1 MAYCIYLRKSRADRE
16 LDVKEDVLL
25 RHERA
30 LLDLAKNRN
39 YNITKIFREVVSGET
54 LAARPQMQE
63 LLSEVENGLWEGVLV
78 MEVERL
84 ARGNTIDQGIVSQ
97 AFKLS
102 NTLIITPSKVYN
114 PSNEFDEE
122 YFEFG
127 LFMSRR
133 EWKTINRR
141 LSAGRLA
148 SCQEGKFVGSITPY
162 GYDKEKLKG
171 QKGYKLVPIRS
182 EAEVVKLVYDLYL
195 SNEVNTGFQGIA
207 NKLSD
212 KGVPTRTGKPWTA
225 AQVKNILTNDVY
237 IGKIHWQRTPEIKKS
252 QNGAIIKTRIVDPDC
267 YVFDGLHEPLIDID
281 TYNSVQNI
289 INSRKAPLTLQRPM
303 QNPFAGILVCGI
315 CGKPLKRRPV
325 DPRRPGHSA
334 AYDCI
339 TRGCPTVGCPVD
351 IVEDK
356 ILSGIEQWLE
366 RYKLET
372 AEKNIQQKE
381 CVFNDAQIQACTKK
395 IDELQN
401 QLGRTFTLL
410 EQGIYDKD
418 TFFERQKY
426 LKDLISAEVDR
437 IAKLEKE
444 DKIRRARAEYN
455 NKLIP
460 ELENLLKIY
469 DTLPDAKAKNDL
481 MKKLFYQIQYTKTT
495 KGNRWKPELVDDF
508 KIKFI
513 SKLPSIE

>member
-16 LDVKEDVLL
+16 LEIKEDVLL

-30 LLDLAKNRN
+30 LLDLAKSRN
-39 YNITKIFREVVSGET
+39 YNITKIFKEVVSGET

-63 LLSEVENGLWEGVLV
+63 LLSEVENGLWDGVLV

-102 NTLIITPSKVYN
+102 DTLIITPNKIYN
-114 PSNEFDEE
+114 PANEFDEE

-148 SCQEGKFVGSITPY
+148 SCKEGKFVGGTTPY
-162 GYDKEKLKG
+162 GYDKIKLKG
-171 QKGYKLVPIRS
+171 QKGYKLVPIES
-182 EAEVVKLVYDLYL
+182 EAEIVKLIYHLYL

-212 KGVPTRTGKPWTA
+212 QGVPTRTNKAWTA
-225 AQVKNILTNDVY
+225 TQIKNILTNDVY

-252 QNGAIIKTRIVDPDC
+252 QNGAIVKTRIIDPNC
-267 YVFDGLHEPLIDID
+267 PVFDGLHEPLVDVD
-281 TYNSVQNI
+281 TYNKVQDI
-289 INSRKAPLTLQRPM
+289 INNRKAPLTSQRPM
-303 QNPFAGILVCGI
+303 QNPFAGVLVCGI
-315 CGKPLKRRPV
+315 CGKPLKRRPL

-334 AYDCI
+334 SYDCI
-339 TRGCPTVGCPVD
+339 TRGCPTVGCPVG
-351 IVEDK
+351 IVENK
-356 ILSGIEQWLE
+356 ILVGIKQWLDK
-366 RYKLET
+366 YKLE
-372 AEKNIQQKE
+372 AAKSVPQSD
-381 CVFNDAQIQACTKK
+381 CVYNDTQIQACNKK
-395 IDELQN
+395 LDELKN

-418 TFFERQKY
+418 TFLDRQSY
-426 LKDLISAEVDR
+426 LKGEINSVINTLTR
-437 IAKLEKE
+437 LENE
-444 DKIRRARAEYN
+444 DKIKRARAEYN

-460 ELENLLKIY
+460 ELENLLEIY
-469 DTLPDAKAKNDL
+469 DTLPDAKSKNDL
-481 MKKLFYQIQYTKTT
+481 IKKIFYQIQYTKTT

-508 KIKFI
+508 KLKFI
-513 SKLPSIE
+513 TKIPSIE